1 MALRCLA
8 RECHNHCGLPL
19 TTLSRPQVRRTKCLI
34 LTTGATRKAQP
45 SPERDPARQ
54 ALPLYHSRRRQPLT
68 WQFRLAVPPAPRTP
82 RLLEPR
88 PVSRQ
93 LCRGVSSLY
102 CAYIRQSR
110 NRCSGK
116 VTPFRRERRA
126 AFDGG
131 LNNVSE
137 YQQGQRAITSAA
149 AVARRIRGR
158 L

>member
-82 RLLEPR
+82 EAPR
-88 PVSRQ
+88 TPASVTSTLQR
-93 LCRGVSSLY
+93 VSSLY
-102 CAYIRQSR
+102 CGYSQKTGNLS
-110 NRCSGK
+110 SGK
-116 VTPFRRERRA
+116 ITPLQSEARRA
-126 AFDGG
+126 VHPERKPYFGPTKENHPPRWLYG
-131 LNNVSE
+131 
-137 YQQGQRAITSAA
+137 
-149 AVARRIRGR
+149 
-158 L
+158 